1 MHLRLRS
8 SSSLLGQVRSL
19 LAVGLLILSWCVL
32 YLYTML
38 ITEAWLAPWDTA
50 PIRPPVGHWQRS
62 LNDFF
67 ETGVGAYVPTAI
79 FLMIS
84 GLLYAYTLNK
94 TQDVGATS
102 LAFGSTYFV
111 ALAALITFGV
121 LIQLFVI
128 RPPAELS
135 PETWSYWGD
144 YRRQWPLILMALAVF
159 VGLFSVQ
166 PRFAGRLAEIDEG
179 IE

>member
-1 MHLRLRS
+1 MQARLRS
-8 SSSLLGQVRSL
+8 LSPLWEQVRSVL
-19 LAVGLLILSWCVL
+19 FVGLLTFSWGALCFW
-32 YLYTML
+32 TML
-38 ITEAWLAPWDTA
+38 ITEGWLAPWDAA
-50 PIRPPVGHWQRS
+50 PIRPPAGHWQRS

-67 ETGVGAYVPTAI
+67 ESGVGAYVPTAI
-79 FLMIS
+79 FLRIS

-102 LAFGSTYFV
+102 LAFGSTNFV
-111 ALAALITFGV
+111 ALAAVITFGV

-128 RPPAELS
+128 GQPTELA
-135 PETWSYWGD
+135 PEAWSYWGD
-144 YRRQWPLILMALAVF
+144 YRRQWPLILMAFGVF

-166 PRFAGRLAEIDEG
+166 PRFARRLAEVNEG